1 MHATKRINFGIQSLR
16 RFYLFLQLSSQKNIR
31 FFSLNNVL
39 FNQVVSCMIIVYG
52 IIVGFF
58 IIKEINILVI
68 ILGDSSFGA
77 IVHCIVADLAELG
90 NFAI

>member
-1 MHATKRINFGIQSLR
+1 M
-16 RFYLFLQLSSQKNIR
+16 
-31 FFSLNNVL
+31 
-39 FNQVVSCMIIVYG
+39 YG

-77 IVHCIVADLAELG
+77 IVYCIVADLAELG